1 MQPYVRGGAMVKYVP
16 PATPRMAGEVASK
29 AVEQGWLKGLG
40 TRLGGLFGSGGPPG
54 GGGPGGLGLASRAL
68 GTAAI
73 GAPIVM
79 EALGQIGREDNPGD
93 PQGNLARNVGG
104 TAGAVG
110 LGTVGALAGGAM
122 GGPIGAGLGAWALS
136 SLGGGA
142 GRGLAGNLFDLSRGT
157 PEDRATQ
164 QAIRSNEAMARSQL
178 GLAQEALPLETQRL
192 EMASQFAQQRMN
204 AEVFARAMGT
214 YQQALLGAAGVPAG
228 AYADPGFMQA
238 LAMAGRGFG

>member
-1 MQPYVRGGAMVKYVP
+1 MQPYVRGGPIVRYVP

-40 TRLGGLFGSGGPPG
+40 TRLGGPWAWGPQGGDGTG
-54 GGGPGGLGLASRAL
+54 GMGLPRAL

-192 EMASQFAQQRMN
+192 EMARQFEQQRMN
-204 AEVFARAMGT
+204 EMVMARARDT

>member
-1 MQPYVRGGAMVKYVP
+1 MQPYVRGGPIVRYVP

-40 TRLGGLFGSGGPPG
+40 TRLGGFVPKGMGP
-54 GGGPGGLGLASRAL
+54 ASRAL

-157 PEDRATQ
+157 PEDRA
-164 QAIRSNEAMARSQL
+164 IRSNEAMARSLL

-192 EMASQFAQQRMN
+192 EMARQFEQQRMN
-204 AEVFARAMGT
+204 EMVMARARDT

>member
-1 MQPYVRGGAMVKYVP
+1 MQPYVRGGAIVRYVP
-16 PATPRMAGEVASK
+16 PATPRMAGEVASR

-40 TRLGGLFGSGGPPG
+40 TRLGGFVPKGMGPASG
-54 GGGPGGLGLASRAL
+54 AL
-68 GTAAI
+68 GAAAI

-142 GRGLAGNLFDLSRGT
+142 GRGLAGNLFDLSGGT

-164 QAIRSNEAMARSQL
+164 QAIRSNEAMERSLL

-204 AEVFARAMGT
+204 AEVFARARDT
-214 YQQALLGAAGVPAG
+214 YQQALRGAAGVPAG

>member
-1 MQPYVRGGAMVKYVP
+1 MQPYVRGGPIVRYVP
-16 PATPRMAGEVASK
+16 PATPRMAGEVASR

-40 TRLGGLFGSGGPPG
+40 TRLGGFVPKGMGPASG
-54 GGGPGGLGLASRAL
+54 AL
-68 GTAAI
+68 GAAAI

-110 LGTVGALAGGAM
+110 LGTVGALAGGAV

-192 EMASQFAQQRMN
+192 EMARQFEQQRMN
-204 AEVFARAMGT
+204 EMVMARARDT